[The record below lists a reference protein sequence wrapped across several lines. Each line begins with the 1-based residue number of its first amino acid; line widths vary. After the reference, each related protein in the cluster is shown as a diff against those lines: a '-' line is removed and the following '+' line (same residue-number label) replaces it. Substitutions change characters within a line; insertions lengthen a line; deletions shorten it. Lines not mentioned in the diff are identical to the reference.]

1 MGLHLDWALGPS
13 GDRDMNKFACAAR
26 RAVRSTAACALALA
40 LALALT
46 PGVWAQG
53 HQGHQGNLGHSGQQE
68 GAPPVPDAASL
79 LERWRRANEA
89 VGQFPRGHADVLRWE
104 QARLPQAPAAS
115 AAAAGALGRQR
126 AVELALR
133 EAPAWLGRPGLSALE
148 QSGLRRQVRERSI
161 EVERAWIDAV
171 VSRQALE
178 HSRQALEAAELGA
191 ELARRMR
198 EVGHWSRARALQESL
213 PLWQARS
220 RQLQAERAAA
230 QALERLWQYLGA
242 ALSLQEVAAQLPHDW
257 AEPLPTPGGA
267 LDAMQQQ
274 ALQAHPHWTIEASN
288 AQRLVS
294 AVGDAQLSQ
303 ARQSV
308 ERALRE
314 RDPLAAGQLDP
325 RRDRL
330 SHAQHE
336 ALQASATADRLQ
348 RQVRSQVAMAHDA
361 YGIAYGQATAVQTQV
376 LELARQWEQET
387 LLRYNGMLSSTWQLL
402 ASARGRIEAVD
413 ALLQARRQAW
423 HAHLDLQA
431 VLSGLPYSGGLA
443 GSAAGSP
450 TLSLAGH

>member
-1 MGLHLDWALGPS
+1 
-13 GDRDMNKFACAAR
+13 MNKFACATR
-26 RAVRSTAACALALA
+26 RLVRSTAACAV
-40 LALALT
+40 ALALT

-53 HQGHQGNLGHSGQQE
+53 HQSHSGHAGQQE
-68 GAPPVPDAASL
+68 AAPPAPDAASL

-104 QARLPQAPAAS
+104 QARQPQAPAAS
-115 AAAAGALGRQR
+115 AAAAGALSRER
-126 AVELALR
+126 AVELALGD
-133 EAPAWLGRPGLSALE
+133 APAWLGRPGLSAFE

-161 EVERAWIDAV
+161 EVERAWVDAV
-171 VSRQALE
+171 ISRQALE

-198 EVGHWSRARALQESL
+198 EVGHWSRARALQEDL

-220 RQLQAERAAA
+220 RQVQAERVAA
-230 QALERLWQYLGA
+230 QALGHLWQYLGA
-242 ALSLQEVAAQLPHDW
+242 ALSLQELAAQLPRDW
-257 AEPLPTPGGA
+257 SEPLPPPGGA
-267 LDAMQQQ
+267 LDTLQQQ
-274 ALQAHPHWTIEASN
+274 ALQAHPHWAIDASN
-288 AQRLVS
+288 AQRLIA

-308 ERALRE
+308 LRALRE
-314 RDPLAAGQLDP
+314 REPLAGGQLDP

-336 ALQASATADRLQ
+336 ALQASAAADRLE
-348 RQVRSQVAMAHDA
+348 RQVRSQVAMAHAA
-361 YGIAYGQATAVQTQV
+361 YSVVHGQATTVQTQL

-443 GSAAGSP
+443 ASAAGGPS
-450 TLSLAGH
+450 LSLAGH

>member
-1 MGLHLDWALGPS
+1 
-13 GDRDMNKFACAAR
+13 MNKFACATHCL
-26 RAVRSTAACALALA
+26 VRSTAACAV
-40 LALALT
+40 ALALT

-53 HQGHQGNLGHSGQQE
+53 HQSHSGHAGQQE
-68 GAPPVPDAASL
+68 TAPPAPDAASL

-104 QARLPQAPAAS
+104 QARQSQAPAAS
-115 AAAAGALGRQR
+115 AAAAGALGRER
-126 AVELALR
+126 AVELALLD
-133 EAPAWLGRPGLSALE
+133 APAWLGRPGLSAFE

-171 VSRQALE
+171 ISRQAQE

-198 EVGHWSRARALQESL
+198 EVGHWSRARALQEDL

-220 RQLQAERAAA
+220 RQVQAERLAS
-230 QALERLWQYLGA
+230 QALAHLWQYLGA
-242 ALSLQEVAAQLPHDW
+242 TLSLQELAAQLPRDW
-257 AEPLPTPGGA
+257 AEPLPPPGGA
-267 LDAMQQQ
+267 LDALQQQ
-274 ALQAHPHWTIEASN
+274 ALQAHPHWAIEASN
-288 AQRLVS
+288 AQRLTV

-303 ARQSV
+303 ARQSAL
-308 ERALRE
+308 RALRE
-314 RDPLAAGQLDP
+314 REPLAAGQLDP

-336 ALQASATADRLQ
+336 ALHASAAADRLE
-348 RQVRSQVAMAHDA
+348 RQVRSQVAMAHAA
-361 YGIAYGQATAVQTQV
+361 YSVVHGQATTVQTQL

-402 ASARGRIEAVD
+402 ASAKGRIEAVD

-443 GSAAGSP
+443 ASAAGGPS
-450 TLSLAGH
+450 LSLAGH

>member
-1 MGLHLDWALGPS
+1 
-13 GDRDMNKFACAAR
+13 
-26 RAVRSTAACALALA
+26 
-40 LALALT
+40 
-46 PGVWAQG
+46 
-53 HQGHQGNLGHSGQQE
+53 
-68 GAPPVPDAASL
+68 L

-104 QARLPQAPAAS
+104 QARQPQAPAAS
-115 AAAAGALGRQR
+115 AAAAGALSRER

-133 EAPAWLGRPGLSALE
+133 DAPAWLGRPGLSAFE

-161 EVERAWIDAV
+161 EVERAWVDAV
-171 VSRQALE
+171 ISRQALE

-198 EVGHWSRARALQESL
+198 EVGHWSRARALQEDL

-220 RQLQAERAAA
+220 RQVQAERVAA
-230 QALERLWQYLGA
+230 QALGHLWQYLGA
-242 ALSLQEVAAQLPHDW
+242 ALSLQEVAAQLPRDW
-257 AEPLPTPGGA
+257 AEPLPPPGGA
-267 LDAMQQQ
+267 LDVLQQQ
-274 ALQAHPHWTIEASN
+274 ALQAHPHWAIEASN
-288 AQRLVS
+288 AQRLIA
-294 AVGDAQLSQ
+294 AVGDGQLSQ
-303 ARQSV
+303 ARQS
-308 ERALRE
+308 ALRAVRE
-314 RDPLAAGQLDP
+314 REPLAAGQLDP

-336 ALQASATADRLQ
+336 ALQASAAADRLE
-348 RQVRSQVAMAHDA
+348 RQVRSQVAMAHAA
-361 YGIAYGQATAVQTQV
+361 YSVVHGQATTVQAQL

-413 ALLQARRQAW
+413 ALLQARRQGW

-443 GSAAGSP
+443 AAAAGGPS
-450 TLSLAGH
+450 LSLAGH

>member
-1 MGLHLDWALGPS
+1 
-13 GDRDMNKFACAAR
+13 MNKFVCAPR
-26 RAVRSTAACALALA
+26 CLVRSTAACAV
-40 LALALT
+40 ALALT

-53 HQGHQGNLGHSGQQE
+53 HQSHSGHAGQQE
-68 GAPPVPDAASL
+68 AVPSAPDAASL

-104 QARLPQAPAAS
+104 QARQPQAPAAS
-115 AAAAGALGRQR
+115 AAAAGALGRER

-133 EAPAWLGRPGLSALE
+133 DAPAWLGRPGLSAFEL
-148 QSGLRRQVRERSI
+148 SGLRRQVRERSI

-171 VSRQALE
+171 ISRQALE

-198 EVGHWSRARALQESL
+198 EVGHWSRARALQEDL

-220 RQLQAERAAA
+220 RQVQAERLAS
-230 QALERLWQYLGA
+230 QALAHLWQYLGA
-242 ALSLQEVAAQLPHDW
+242 ASSLQELAAQLPRDW
-257 AEPLPTPGGA
+257 AEPLPPPGGA
-267 LDAMQQQ
+267 LDVLQQQ
-274 ALQAHPHWTIEASN
+274 ALQAHPHWAIEASN
-288 AQRLVS
+288 AQRLTA

-308 ERALRE
+308 LRALRE
-314 RDPLAAGQLDP
+314 REPLAAGQLDP

-336 ALQASATADRLQ
+336 ALQASAAADRLE
-348 RQVRSQVAMAHDA
+348 RQVRSQVAMAHAA
-361 YGIAYGQATAVQTQV
+361 YSVVHGQAMTVQTQL

-413 ALLQARRQAW
+413 GLLQARRQAW

-431 VLSGLPYSGGLA
+431 VLSGLPYSGGLTA
-443 GSAAGSP
+443 AAAAGSTP
-450 TLSLAGH
+450 SLAGH

>member
-1 MGLHLDWALGPS
+1 
-13 GDRDMNKFACAAR
+13 
-26 RAVRSTAACALALA
+26 
-40 LALALT
+40 
-46 PGVWAQG
+46 
-53 HQGHQGNLGHSGQQE
+53 
-68 GAPPVPDAASL
+68 L

-104 QARLPQAPAAS
+104 QARQPQAPAAS
-115 AAAAGALGRQR
+115 AAAGGALGRDR

-133 EAPAWLGRPGLSALE
+133 DAPAWLGRPGLSAFE
-148 QSGLRRQVRERSI
+148 QSGLRRLVRERSI

-171 VSRQALE
+171 ISRQALE

-198 EVGHWSRARALQESL
+198 EVGHWSRARALQEDL

-220 RQLQAERAAA
+220 RQVQAERVAA
-230 QALERLWQYLGA
+230 QALGHLWQYLGA
-242 ALSLQEVAAQLPHDW
+242 TLSLQELAAQLPRDW
-257 AEPLPTPGGA
+257 SEPLPPPGGA
-267 LDAMQQQ
+267 LDTLQQQ
-274 ALQAHPHWTIEASN
+274 ALQAHPHWAIDALN
-288 AQRLVS
+288 AQRLIA

-303 ARQSV
+303 ARQS
-308 ERALRE
+308 ALRAVRE
-314 RDPLAAGQLDP
+314 REPLAAGQLDP

-336 ALQASATADRLQ
+336 ALQASAAADRLE
-348 RQVRSQVAMAHDA
+348 RQVRSQVAMAHAA
-361 YGIAYGQATAVQTQV
+361 YSVVHGQATTVQTQL
-376 LELARQWEQET
+376 LELARQWEQKT

-443 GSAAGSP
+443 ASAAGGPS
-450 TLSLAGH
+450 LSLAGH